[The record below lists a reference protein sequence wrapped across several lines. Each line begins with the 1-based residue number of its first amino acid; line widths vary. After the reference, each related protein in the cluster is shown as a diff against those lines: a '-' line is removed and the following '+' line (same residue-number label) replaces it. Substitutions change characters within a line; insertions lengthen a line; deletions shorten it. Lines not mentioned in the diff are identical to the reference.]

1 MMLAPSKTEF
11 GAWHVRRETCVRN
24 RRSVYESNLPSAT
37 MANPQ
42 DIQPAELDR
51 LIENFYVVL
60 EKKIND
66 GVTPFPV
73 GQHPSQWAHDNRLV
87 PSGKKGV
94 PVMTALWNSNN
105 RIFQSTPAQWKEIIA
120 RYVGF

>member
-1 MMLAPSKTEF
+1 M
-11 GAWHVRRETCVRN
+11 RN

-42 DIQPAELDR
+42 DTQPAGLDR

-66 GVTPFPV
+66 GVTPFPA
-73 GQHPSQWAHDNRLV
+73 GTHPSQWAHDNQLT
-87 PSGKKGV
+87 PSGTKGAE
-94 PVMTALWNSNN
+94 VMGALWKSNN
-105 RIFQSTPAQWKEIIA
+105 RIFLSTPAQWKEIFA